1 MTQITPIALQ
11 EWWDSLPFKAMTRIT
26 GYEPT
31 DFNPEEGYQ
40 DFVDA
45 CDDYWEHLTDEEKI
59 NLYNE
64 YN

>member
-26 GYEPT
+26 RYEPT

-45 CDDYWEHLTDEEKI
+45 CDDYWENLTDEEKI
-59 NLYNE
+59 HLYNE